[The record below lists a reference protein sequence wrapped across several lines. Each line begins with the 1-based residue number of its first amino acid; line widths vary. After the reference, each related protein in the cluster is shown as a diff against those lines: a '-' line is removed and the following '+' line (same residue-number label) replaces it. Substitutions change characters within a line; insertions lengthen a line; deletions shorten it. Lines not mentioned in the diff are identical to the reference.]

1 MGFEVPVGQLLAGL
15 EVPVYPSGPRKR
27 GYAVVPPYFLTEAVV
42 RAILSFLGFTLLLT
56 GGVEAQQATRTEP
69 VTGIRDN
76 GTGFHALVGARVVTA
91 PGQVLD
97 GATIVIRNG
106 LIQGVSRNMQPP
118 AGARV
123 WDLAGLT
130 IYPGFIDAH
139 ADLGMDAVPEGG
151 DVGPTHWNPQVRAW
165 FSTTMNLQD
174 DADRRAA
181 LRSQGFGTA
190 LVVPKQGIFRGT
202 ASVVNLGDTGV
213 RDRVLRPDLAQAMGF
228 QRSFQL
234 GGAYPNSAMGTIA
247 LMKQTFMDAD
257 WYMRAWGAY
266 EASGR
271 AFLPPETS
279 EALAALED
287 AVQGDQPIVFET
299 GSEEE
304 YLRAHKLAAEYG
316 VDAWY
321 RGSGQEYRILD
332 VLRGRTDPLI
342 IPLSF
347 PDAPN
352 VNDPES
358 ALNASLADLRDW
370 YLAPTSPAQLA
381 GAGVRF
387 AITSDGLSSLNEFLP
402 NLRIAVARGLST
414 TDALAAL
421 TTTPALW
428 LGLENTHGTIQEGKV
443 ANLVVSEGDLFT
455 EEATVRDVWVHGQVY
470 GVTRS
475 PQIDP
480 RGTWRIASDDE
491 WGFEAAL
498 RLEGPLNSLRGSI
511 DIAGPDGATINL
523 ASAEVVA
530 ETGRIEVRFDGEDLG
545 YEGVALLAGSVRG
558 EEFYGWTSLPNGSNP
573 SFRGSRTEAYEG
585 AARGTVAMNV
595 PEIDLPFIRPMME
608 FGRSSIPE
616 QPAAVV
622 VRNATV
628 WSQGP
633 LGQMENADLLIQAG
647 KVVAVGPDLDAPRGA
662 MEIDATDKHVTPGLI
677 DPHIHAGVSAVNESG
692 FAIVPEV
699 RMGDVVTHNNI
710 WMYRQLA
717 GGLTTAHIKHGS
729 ANPIGGENVFV
740 KLRWGSLP
748 EDLKLE
754 GAPRTVK
761 FALGENPKRRQGRY
775 PDTRMGTQEIIRD
788 HFLAARDYER
798 EWQRWEASG
807 EGIPPRRDLRMEAIL
822 DILNQELLI
831 SSHGYRA
838 DEFLALVRLAEEF
851 GFRVQTLQH
860 GIEAYK
866 IAPELAA
873 SGVAAVV
880 WSDWGGFKMEAYD
893 ASVYNARIL
902 IEAGVVTSLHSDNNE
917 ISSRMNWE
925 AGKLLRT
932 GLTHEQ
938 ALSTVTNQ
946 AAKAVAIDFRVGS
959 LEADKD
965 ADFVIWSGN
974 PLSQFT
980 RAEQTWVDGRRYFS
994 LEEDAAMREQ
1004 IDRERT
1010 QLIQAIL
1017 SISGN
1022 GNMRDLRGSN

>member
-1 MGFEVPVGQLLAGL
+1 M
-15 EVPVYPSGPRKR
+15 
-27 GYAVVPPYFLTEAVV
+27 

-106 LIQGVSRNMQPP
+106 LIQRVGRNMQPP

-123 WDLAGLT
+123 WDLDGLT

-234 GGAYPNSAMGTIA
+234 GGAYPNSPMGTIA

-257 WYMRAWGAY
+257 WYVRAWGAY

-279 EALAALED
+279 AALAALED
-287 AVQGDQPIVFET
+287 AVRGDQPIVFET

-414 TDALAAL
+414 VDALAAL
-421 TTTPALW
+421 TTTPAEW

-455 EEATVRDVWVHGQVY
+455 EEATVRDVWVHGQAY

-498 RLEGPLNSLRGSI
+498 RLEGPLNRLRGSI
-511 DIAGPDGATINL
+511 DITGPDGASINL

-530 ETGRIEVRFDGEDLG
+530 ETGRVEVRFDGEDLG

-558 EEFYGWTSLPNGSNP
+558 EEFYGWTSLPNGANP

-585 AARGTVAMNV
+585 ATRGTVAMNV

-608 FGRSSIPE
+608 FGRSAIPE

-633 LGQMENADLLIQAG
+633 LGQMENADLLVQAG

-662 MEIDATDKHVTPGLI
+662 MEIDATGKHVTPGLI

-761 FALGENPKRRQGRY
+761 FALGENPKRREGRY

-946 AAKAVAIDFRVGS
+946 AAKAVAIDARVGS
-959 LEADKD
+959 LEVDKD

-1022 GNMRDLRGSN
+1022 GDMRDLRGSN